1 MLEIMR
7 GTTPTV
13 TCNVDANL
21 VGYDCYLEFG
31 QPNTPKVEV
40 RDPEITSSGSGST
53 AVFHMTEEQTTSLL
67 AGKIKAQL
75 VAEKTVSGVKQVL
88 MTYMVEVRVLDPVKP
103 KRFPEKKH
111 HHHGC

>member
-13 TCNVDANL
+13 TCKVDANL
-21 VGYDCYLEFG
+21 VGYTCYLEFG

-40 RDPEITSSGSGST
+40 RDPQISYASGVST
-53 AVFHMTEEQTTSLL
+53 AIFQMTEEQTTSLL
-67 AGKIKAQL
+67 AGKIKVQL
-75 VAEKTVSGVKQVL
+75 VAEKLVGGTNQVI
-88 MTYMVEVRVLDPVKP
+88 MTYTVDVRVLDPVKP
-103 KRFPEKKH
+103 KRFPKKPH

>member
-13 TCNVDANL
+13 TCHVDDAIL

-40 RDPEITSSGSGST
+40 RDPEISADGSGST

-75 VAEKTVSGVKQVL
+75 VAEKEVGGVKQVL
-88 MTYMVEVRVLDPVKP
+88 MTYTVDVRVLDPVKP
-103 KRFPEKKH
+103 KRFPQKKR
-111 HHHGC
+111 HGC

>member
-13 TCNVDANL
+13 TCRVDANL

-40 RDPEITSSGSGST
+40 RDPQISYAEGVST
-53 AVFHMTEEQTTSLL
+53 AVFTMTEEQTLSLL

-75 VAEKTVSGVKQVL
+75 VAEKTVGGAKQVL
-88 MTYMVEVRVLDPVKP
+88 MTYLVEVRVLDPVKP
-103 KRFPEKKH
+103 KKPH
-111 HHHGC
+111 HKNHGC